1 MRILVVNDYDS
12 QYSRFWGELGDV
24 TLSRREFMIEP
35 EEFGLVCFTGGE
47 DVSPEL
53 YGHENLQSHNNIE
66 RDKRETLIF
75 EMARKHE
82 IPMTGICRG
91 SQFLNVMCG
100 GTMVQHLVRHHGGNR
115 HGCET
120 YEGESFEV
128 TSSHHQM
135 IVPGPGGE
143 ILAWA
148 HERLDPDD
156 LVYAGPPLNL
166 VPNIDLQDRVLV
178 TEAICYPKARVFG
191 VQHHPEWQDVNC
203 GAASWTLRKIREL
216 ILRETDSTQTVGS

>member
-1 MRILVVNDYDS
+1 MRILVVNDYDTC
-12 QYSRFWGELGDV
+12 YSRFWGELGDTTPRV
-24 TLSRREFMIEP
+24 SEFMADP

-53 YGHENLQSHNNIE
+53 YGHENLQSHSSLS

-75 EMARKHE
+75 EMAHKHE

-100 GTMVQHLVRHHGGNR
+100 GTMVQHLAQSHGGVR
-115 HGCET
+115 HGCVTHEDQ
-120 YEGESFEV
+120 EFEV

-135 IVPGPGGE
+135 MVPGPKGE

-148 HERLDPDD
+148 KEQLDPDD
-156 LVYAGPPLNL
+156 LVYAGLPLEL
-166 VPNIDLQDRVLV
+166 VHNIDPQGRVLV
-178 TEAICYPKARVFG
+178 TEAIYYPHSRVFG
-191 VQHHPEWQDVNC
+191 VQHHPEWQEVDC
-203 GAASWTLRKIREL
+203 EAAQWTLGKIREL
-216 ILRETDSTQTVGS
+216 LLKEAEGAAGGPA

>member
-24 TLSRREFMIEP
+24 TLSRREFMTEP
-35 EEFGLVCFTGGE
+35 EEFGLICFTGGE

-53 YGHENLQSHNNIE
+53 YGHENLQSHNNVE

-100 GTMVQHLVRHHGGNR
+100 GTMVQHLATHHGGSR

-135 IVPGPGGE
+135 SVPGPGGE
-143 ILAWA
+143 IIAWA
-148 HERLDPDD
+148 KERLSPDD
-156 LVYAGPPLNL
+156 LIYAGPPLNL
-166 VPNIDLQDRVLV
+166 VHNIDLQGRVLV
-178 TEAICYPKARVFG
+178 TEAIYYPKVRVFG
-191 VQHHPEWQDVNC
+191 VQHHPEWQDVDC
-203 GAASWTLRKIREL
+203 GAAKWTLRKIRQLLLE
-216 ILRETDSTQTVGS
+216 RTESASVR